1 MVKQMYPDKNV
12 EFEFDFIKSCHIQY
26 TYTNQEMKNFVKYL
40 KGVYD
45 TIIATDPK
53 DAKPKLGNCRFCQY
67 PDQCPLM
74 KQAREGGFKIVAQL
88 SDSLDDLI
96 LFQSNMDDAYK
107 SLKDES
113 DRLKELILS
122 KMDDEVYENK
132 HFKAKIQKMSYT
144 NYDIF
149 KVLKA
154 FNGNKYI
161 GEIVSVKKEGL
172 MKHIDELNEHLRA
185 EVEDS
190 VSNNFSR
197 PFIKITKKKGK

>member
-1 MVKQMYPDKNV
+1 
-12 EFEFDFIKSCHIQY
+12 
-26 TYTNQEMKNFVKYL
+26 
-40 KGVYD
+40 
-45 TIIATDPK
+45 
-53 DAKPKLGNCRFCQY
+53 
-67 PDQCPLM
+67 M